1 MSFVLLQ
8 NKVYLS
14 DFSTRD
20 CREAVRDNYRQ
31 LVTKENIKKQQQQ
44 QQQKTTKLG
53 VKLRISDR
61 IELQSGSYLVAIYV
75 FLG

>member
-20 CREAVRDNYRQ
+20 SRETVRDNYRQ
-31 LVTKENIKKQQQQ
+31 LVTKGNIKQQQQ
-44 QQQKTTKLG
+44 QQQQTTKLG